1 MKDSRVMIHFN
12 HEEINVDSYL
22 KITPEN
28 LYTRCINVLSQ
39 YILDVLCP
47 SLTKGSTCTY
57 TVVKKLRRSRV
68 SQVTCT
74 DNTHIIP
81 RRGLVTIGEIIKK
94 FIWCHVG
101 IRSISTCLHIFQ
113 YVHSWMSGG
122 FFRWKGQ
129 SSSLIR

>member
-1 MKDSRVMIHFN
+1 MKDSRVRIHFN
-12 HEEINVDSYL
+12 HEEINVDSNL

-47 SLTKGSTCTY
+47 SLTKGSTCMY

-94 FIWCHVG
+94 N
-101 IRSISTCLHIFQ
+101 
-113 YVHSWMSGG
+113 YMMSC
-122 FFRWKGQ
+122 RY
-129 SSSLIR
+129 

>member
-1 MKDSRVMIHFN
+1 MKDSRVRIHFN
-12 HEEINVDSYL
+12 HEEINVDSNL

-47 SLTKGSTCTY
+47 SLTKGSTCMY

-101 IRSISTCLHIFQ
+101 IRSISTCLHSFQ
-113 YVHSWMSGG
+113 YVYSWMSGG
-122 FFRWKGQ
+122 GGFGERDRVV
-129 SSSLIR
+129 L